1 MIIIQCIPEWITL
14 YINTFV
20 TIYRPILVSIL
31 RVIQVTNYS
40 AVLLS

>member
-1 MIIIQCIPEWITL
+1 MIIIQCIPGWITL
-14 YINTFV
+14 HINTVV